1 MLQKIKLD
9 DFNTS
14 YVCLH
19 LYISVYMMRPHSCNV
34 SRQCMMDSLCV
45 QVNTTA
51 GHCQEDAGSHSNGA
65 HSDGAH
71 SDGAH
76 SDGGQDT
83 DSEKSPLVK
92 AMT

>member
-1 MLQKIKLD
+1 M
-9 DFNTS
+9 
-14 YVCLH
+14 
-19 LYISVYMMRPHSCNV
+19 
-34 SRQCMMDSLCV
+34 

-83 DSEKSPLVK
+83 DSEKSPLVN